1 MISTTFTATTR
12 TLVASCY
19 RRNATAVLGRRS
31 ISTQGQEAV
40 GRLKDALE
48 QYRANNYQQE
58 IPSRFKKELVFQCHR
73 NSSLLA
79 TTATIAAAP
88 KNKTNEAVEGIEQ
101 LLQNIG
107 IFGSQITHDD
117 VEAIVSELGGG
128 SADKILQ
135 KVL

>member
-1 MISTTFTATTR
+1 MCSKLNSHDSFIHSFYFDSFPP
-12 TLVASCY
+12 AS
-19 RRNATAVLGRRS
+19 
-31 ISTQGQEAV
+31 
-40 GRLKDALE
+40 
-48 QYRANNYQQE
+48 YQQE

>member
-1 MISTTFTATTR
+1 MISTSAAITTR
-12 TLVASCY
+12 TLLASCY
-19 RRNATAVLGRRS
+19 RRNATAFLGTSKRS
-31 ISTQGQEAV
+31 ISTHGQEAV

-58 IPSRFKKELVFQCHR
+58 IPSRFKKELVFQCHS
-73 NSSLLA
+73 NSSLL
-79 TTATIAAAP
+79 TTPATIAATP
-88 KNKTNEAVEGIEQ
+88 KNEAVEGIEQ